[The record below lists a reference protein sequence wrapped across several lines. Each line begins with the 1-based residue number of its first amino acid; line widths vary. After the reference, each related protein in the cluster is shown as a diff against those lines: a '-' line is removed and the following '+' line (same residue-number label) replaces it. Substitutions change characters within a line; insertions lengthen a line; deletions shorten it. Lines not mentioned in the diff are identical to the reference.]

1 MGGGGL
7 KSLLQERLTSLAAST
22 QIFANCPAGCRKIVM
37 TVQTQNVRLRFEAGT
52 PTATR
57 GEQYATGTYE
67 FDMAQCEAKKVR
79 AIEEAASAS
88 LDIEYFGRE

>member
-7 KSLLQERLTSLAAST
+7 KSLLQEEVTCAAST
-22 QIFANCPAGCRKIVM
+22 QIFANCPVGCRKIVM
-37 TVQTQNVRLRFEAGT
+37 TVTAQNIRVRFDAGT
-52 PTATR
+52 ATTTR

-79 AIEEAASAS
+79 AIEEVASAS